1 MFIICVTNTSSNS
14 NIHADNHRKLFGF
27 VSCYKGA
34 ITKRM
39 TAIEEM
45 AAMDVLCSD
54 KTGTLTLNRL
64 TVDRNLVEVQTMLPS
79 REPVTFYFIGKNVSL
94 YAV

>member
-1 MFIICVTNTSSNS
+1 MLIITANFLV
-14 NIHADNHRKLFGF
+14 LY
-27 VSCYKGA
+27 SCYKGA

-45 AAMDVLCSD
+45 AGMDVLCSD

-64 TVDRNLVEVQTMLPS
+64 TVDRNLVEVQTLTPRALHS
-79 REPVTFYFIGKNVSL
+79 YYIVNYEQFFLTALF
-94 YAV
+94 

>member
-1 MFIICVTNTSSNS
+1 MITANFLVSC
-14 NIHADNHRKLFGF
+14 
-27 VSCYKGA
+27 SCYKGA

-64 TVDRNLVEVQTMLPS
+64 TVDRNLVEVETMLPS
-79 REPVTFYFIGKNVSL
+79 REPVTF
-94 YAV
+94 